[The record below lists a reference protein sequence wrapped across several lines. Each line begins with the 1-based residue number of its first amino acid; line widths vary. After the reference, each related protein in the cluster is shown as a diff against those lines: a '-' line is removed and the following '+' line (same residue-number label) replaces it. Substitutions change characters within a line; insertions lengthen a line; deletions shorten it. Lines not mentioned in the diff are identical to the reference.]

1 MNISFST
8 HLGKYVGAQL
18 LDYLVTEFSFV
29 KTCQTVF
36 QTGCMYHF
44 AFSPAVS
51 ESSYCSKSSLTF
63 DAVSVLVSWVLA
75 ILIDVWW
82 YLIYANF
89 NLHFPGDIGCGTYF
103 NIIICMSSLVRCLL
117 ISFAYF

>member
-1 MNISFST
+1 MIAESHGRNSSISKETAKLSAKVAALFC
-8 HLGKYVGAQL
+8 VP
-18 LDYLVTEFSFV
+18 
-29 KTCQTVF
+29 
-36 QTGCMYHF
+36 
-44 AFSPAVS
+44 PAVS